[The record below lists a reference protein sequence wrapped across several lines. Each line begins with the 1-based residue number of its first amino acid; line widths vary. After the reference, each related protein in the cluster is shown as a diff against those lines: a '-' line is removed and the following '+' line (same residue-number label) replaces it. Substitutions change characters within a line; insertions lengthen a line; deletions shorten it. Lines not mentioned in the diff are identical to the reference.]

1 MGKFKDRA
9 KRFWP
14 LVKQTFKEWNE
25 REPFNNAIIIAYYTI
40 FSLPGLLVII
50 INVAGY
56 FFDSATV
63 TEKIT
68 GQVQGM
74 VGGNTAKDVENIIEA
89 SSKNEGTGLA
99 SVLAVATLL
108 FGATGVFYQMQ
119 QILNKMWEVKP
130 KPKQMIIKLVRDRV
144 FSFGLILV
152 VGFLLL
158 VSLVLSAGL
167 TAISDWIS
175 AHVSDA
181 FVAVFK
187 IFDIL
192 VSVGIITL
200 LFAAMYKFLPD
211 AKIQWKDVWIGAV
224 VTALL
229 FVLAKYA
236 LGLYFGNTD
245 PGSAY
250 GAAGSIILIMLWVTY
265 AGMILLFGAEFTKVY
280 ANQYGQKVQP
290 SEGAVS
296 TRGENDNGAIV
307 NKKTNNEA
315 RADSPAGG
323 SEDAS
328 RKPGHE
334 ENGNE
339 GKVKTTIT
347 TSTTTT
353 TRRI

>member
-1 MGKFKDRA
+1 MAKFIEKI
-9 KRFWP
+9 KKFWP
-14 LVKQTFKEWNE
+14 LVKQTFNEWNE

-56 FFDSATV
+56 FFDSAVV
-63 TEKIT
+63 TEQIT

-74 VGGNTAKDVENIIEA
+74 IGGNTAKDVEAIIEV
-89 SSKNEGTGLA
+89 SNKSEGTTLA
-99 SVLAVATLL
+99 SILAVATLL
-108 FGATGVFYQMQ
+108 FGATGVFYQTQ
-119 QILNKMWEVKP
+119 QILNKMWEVQP
-130 KPKQMIIKLVRDRV
+130 KPKQKVLKLVRDRV

-167 TAISDWIS
+167 TALSDWIS
-175 AHVSDA
+175 AHISEA

-187 IFDIL
+187 VVDL
-192 VSVGIITL
+192 MVSIGIVTL

-211 AKIQWKDVWIGAV
+211 AKIQWKDVWIGAF
-224 VTALL
+224 VTAIL
-229 FVLAKYA
+229 FVIAKFA

-280 ANQYGQKVQP
+280 
-290 SEGAVS
+290 
-296 TRGENDNGAIV
+296 
-307 NKKTNNEA
+307 
-315 RADSPAGG
+315 
-323 SEDAS
+323 
-328 RKPGHE
+328 
-334 ENGNE
+334 
-339 GKVKTTIT
+339 
-347 TSTTTT
+347 
-353 TRRI
+353 